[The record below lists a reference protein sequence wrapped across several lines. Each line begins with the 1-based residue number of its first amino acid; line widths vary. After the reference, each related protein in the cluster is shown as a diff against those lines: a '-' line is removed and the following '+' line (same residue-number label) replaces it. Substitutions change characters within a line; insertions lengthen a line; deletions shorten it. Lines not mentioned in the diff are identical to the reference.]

1 MGVNNSTNDIF
12 HLLAQFKQ
20 QRGSD
25 YYLKSLGVF
34 GSVARGEADAES
46 DVDVVFET
54 DRPNLFRTSSLR
66 QELQGL
72 LNRPVDV
79 VRLRTRMNPNLRA
92 SIEREAR
99 YV

>member
-1 MGVNNSTNDIF
+1 MAASTSTDDIF
-12 HLLAQFKQ
+12 RLLSEFKQ
-20 QRGSD
+20 QRGSEYD
-25 YYLKSLGVF
+25 LKSLGVF

-79 VRLRTRMNPNLRA
+79 VRLRTRMNPTLRA

>member
-1 MGVNNSTNDIF
+1 MGSSNNTDDILV
-12 HLLAQFKQ
+12 LLAQFKRR
-20 QRGSD
+20 RGSD
-25 YYLKSLGVF
+25 YGLKRIGVF
-34 GSVARGEADAES
+34 GSVARGDAGADS

-54 DRPNLFRTSSLR
+54 DRPNLYRTSSLR

-72 LNRPVDV
+72 LKRPVDV
-79 VRLRTRMNPNLRA
+79 VRLRPRMNPTLRD